1 MPLGLQLYALQDDL
15 AEDLEAT
22 LRKVASIGYKE
33 VELPG
38 LFGKTPAALRSL
50 LADAGLDC
58 RSAHL
63 VFLGQQ
69 EIESNIAAA
78 LELGLEYLVAPI
90 PWKRDTSAVQ
100 PDPAGG
106 PYAFLIGMVNDLTL
120 DDWKWNAE
128 LLNKIGE
135 QVRMAGLQL
144 LYHNHNFEFKSY
156 GGVTGYDEMLRLTDP
171 SLVKV
176 ELDPG
181 WIKVAGYDPMDYLTR
196 LGNRVRLLHIRDF
209 KRGYRKSTTLSL
221 VSAPESAVA
230 GEGDVGYDAL
240 LELAHSA
247 GVESYYV
254 EREPAAGNLEAIALD
269 YAYLRDKIR

>member
-1 MPLGLQLYALQDDL
+1 MPVGLQLYTLQDDL
-15 AEDLEAT
+15 AIDFDAT
-22 LRKVASIGYKE
+22 LRKVASIGYTE

-38 LFGKTPAALRSL
+38 LFGRTPVELRSV
-50 LADAGLDC
+50 LADAGLRC

-69 EIESNIAAA
+69 GIESNIAAA
-78 LELGLEYLVAPI
+78 LELGLDYLVAPI
-90 PWKRDTSAVQ
+90 PWKRDTSSVQ

-106 PYAFLIGMVNDLTL
+106 PHAFLIGMVNDLTL

-128 LLNKIGE
+128 LLNEVGE

-156 GGVTGYDEMLRLTDP
+156 GGVIGYDEMLRLSDP
-171 SLVKV
+171 GLVKV

-181 WIKVAGYDPMDYLTR
+181 WIRIAGYDPMDYLAR
-196 LGNRVRLLHIRDF
+196 LGSRVRLLHIRDF
-209 KRGYRKSTTLSL
+209 KRGFRKSTTLSL

-230 GEGDVGYDAL
+230 GAGDAGYDTL
-240 LELAHSA
+240 LELAHRA